1 MPSSIDDVLARL
13 DDVLVGARR
22 HRSRLGYFAALYRD
36 VTARVKAA
44 IEDGTFD
51 DAARMERL
59 DVRFA
64 ERYLDALAARGTED
78 GPPRAWARTFA
89 AAERWRPL
97 ILQHLLLGVN
107 AHINLDLGIAAD
119 TITTKDSLPA
129 LKDDFDRINQILGT
143 LIEDVQTRVAAVSPW
158 IGTLDRLAGRADEV
172 ISNVSLV
179 RAREDAWAFATTL
192 AGLDADERAETIAAK
207 DRETARRTGN
217 ILRPGGPWTLPHLV
231 WIRLW
236 ETAPVP
242 AVLSA
247 LSQTSPGV

>member
-1 MPSSIDDVLARL
+1 MPQSIDAVLRELDRVLAES
-13 DDVLVGARR
+13 RR
-22 HRSRLGYFAALYRD
+22 QQSRLGYFAALYRD

-44 IEDGTFD
+44 IENGEFD

-78 GPPRAWARTFA
+78 GPPRVWARTFA
-89 AAERWRPL
+89 VAERWRPL
-97 ILQHLLLGVN
+97 ILQHLLLGIN

-119 TITTKDSLPA
+119 AITTEDSLPA
-129 LKDDFDRINQILGT
+129 LKDDFDRINQILGS
-143 LIEDVQTRVAAVSPW
+143 LVEDVQTRVAAVSPW

-172 ISNVSLV
+172 ISNVCLV

-192 AGLDADERAETIAAK
+192 AGLDADERAETIVAK
-207 DRETARRTGN
+207 DRETARRTDT
-217 ILRPGGPWTLPHLV
+217 ILQPGGPWVLPHLV

-236 ETAPVP
+236 ETDPVP
-242 AVLSA
+242 AVLST
-247 LSQTSPGV
+247 LSRTSPVV